1 MDTAHTIRW
10 VQRQELNLQTLAYE
24 TSEQPLLNAE
34 WLRVL
39 DLNQRMSQSKCD
51 AFYRLANPQYNAD
64 KLSFTDAL

>member
-39 DLNQRMSQSKCD
+39 ESNQHFQIICSNIRQK
-51 AFYRLANPQYNAD
+51 
-64 KLSFTDAL
+64 